1 MATKKKIEIKISE
14 ETNLPE
20 LFIDGEKIMSSEIE
34 KDEQGNIIRAS
45 FEIDE
50 EYYSTPEMAEVCIT
64 SSMTASS
71 CASQCSCSQEE
82 IE

>member
-1 MATKKKIEIKISE
+1 MAAKKKIEICISE

-20 LFIDGEKIMSSEIE
+20 LFIDGEKIMSSQIE
-34 KDEQGNIIRAS
+34 KDEHGNLKKAT

-50 EYYSTPEMAEVCIT
+50 VYYNTPEMAEVCIT